1 MEEGVFQQS
10 RYFTIGVVL
19 RNQTIKVIFHL
30 KLSVEMSAPQS
41 EGRINENTSNEYSE
55 FDPQAKEPSEKEIKL
70 AKDHRLQLLPD
81 NEQEE
86 KEEILLTVPTEPTKP
101 KSKPKSQSKSRSS
114 KIKTKS
120 SRRRKRDE
128 ISSVLSKQ
136 MGRQTMQIDKIGLS
150 LRTVQ
155 SQIKQ
160 LQSQLS
166 QIQKIMTKRNFPT
179 SSTPLRKKSRR

>member
-1 MEEGVFQQS
+1 LKEGVFHQS

-19 RNQTIKVIFHL
+19 RNQSIKVIFHL
-30 KLSVEMSAPQS
+30 KLSVEMSAPQP

-55 FDPQAKEPSEKEIKL
+55 FDPKAKEPSEKEIKL
-70 AKDHRLQLLPD
+70 AKDQRLQLLPD

-86 KEEILLTVPTEPTKP
+86 KEEILLTVPTELTKP

-120 SRRRKRDE
+120 SRRKQDE

-136 MGRQTMQIDKIGLS
+136 MGRQTMQIDKIGLL

-179 SSTPLRKKSRR
+179 SSTPLRKKGRR